1 MTGFIN
7 VLLAFQE
14 SDQKHGEGPIP
25 PACRLSRMSEWGERV
40 IEYLLELGN
49 AGCQGNAQDYS
60 AWMRYVYSYDVSPDS
75 LHGCLESMVQ
85 DGRFKTHPD
94 IPSEYMVSD
103 VPQMPARI
111 EYTVSGD
118 LDHAPLQM
126 VRSRL
131 EAFLRSHGA
140 TESEIIDVSI
150 ATTEAMENAVKY
162 SDHQKIELAYQILD
176 QVFDIRIVNRI
187 GNVEPE
193 QDIESGKYSGS
204 LTLMRGMMVMVK
216 LFDEMDID
224 ISEEQQ
230 TAIFTAHKKLG
241 S

>member
-1 MTGFIN
+1 
-7 VLLAFQE
+7 
-14 SDQKHGEGPIP
+14 
-25 PACRLSRMSEWGERV
+25 MSEWGERV
-40 IEYLLELGN
+40 IEYLLQLGN
-49 AGCQGNAQDYS
+49 AGCQGNVQDYS
-60 AWMRYVYSYDVSPDS
+60 AWMRYVYNYDVTSDS
-75 LHGCLESMVQ
+75 LRGCLDSMVQ
-85 DGRFKTHPD
+85 DGHFRTHPE
-94 IPSEYMVSD
+94 IPSEYLAAR
-103 VPQMPARI
+103 PPELPARV

-118 LDHAPLQM
+118 LNHSPLQM

-131 EAFLRSHGA
+131 EAFLRHHGA
-140 TESEIIDVSI
+140 SEDEVIDVSI

-162 SDHQKIELAYQILD
+162 SDHRNIDLCYQIQD
-176 QVFDIRIVNRI
+176 RVFDIRIVNRI

-230 TAIFTAHKKLG
+230 QAIFTAHKKLG
-241 S
+241 DT